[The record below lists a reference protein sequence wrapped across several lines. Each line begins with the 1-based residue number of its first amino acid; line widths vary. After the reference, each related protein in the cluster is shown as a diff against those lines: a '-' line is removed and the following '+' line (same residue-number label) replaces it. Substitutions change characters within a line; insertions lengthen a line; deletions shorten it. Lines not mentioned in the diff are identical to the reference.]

1 MLVDDRWNQC
11 MNVQVKRFRLHDNMA
26 SLPVL
31 KGAVVF
37 EVGPFTSSKQW
48 SLYTTTLNIQSVKLG
63 RVEML

>member
-37 EVGPFTSSKQW
+37 EAGPFTSSKQW
-48 SLYTTTLNIQSVKLG
+48 SLYTTTFNTHWVRVG
-63 RVEML
+63 RVVML